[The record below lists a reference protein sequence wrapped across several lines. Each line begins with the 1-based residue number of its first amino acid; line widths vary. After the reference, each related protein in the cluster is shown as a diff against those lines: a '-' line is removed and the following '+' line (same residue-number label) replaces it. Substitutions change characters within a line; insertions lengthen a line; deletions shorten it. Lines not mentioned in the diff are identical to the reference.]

1 MKQSYTTWR
10 NYLLNDDIPFADK
23 AWTVYRHQLEHQ
35 PVYRRFSEQL
45 GMNDLK
51 GETIGSGSGK
61 KEHQHPALMS
71 GVVSGYN
78 PDDIPLIPIQ
88 IFRDAATRADYVEDA
103 DILFKSSGTTD
114 MRQSTHEIADA
125 RLYLESCYRG
135 FSKFYNPQDFV
146 ILAWLPGYR
155 ENPNSSLIAMIDHF
169 IQLDNTGKSRFLP
182 LDKPLN
188 EIELQTETPNNI
200 NVRYLNTRRHRRTAR
215 LLNAAEN
222 ADTEAAKNR
231 RLMLFGAAFGLL
243 DLIDA
248 GVPKLPKDAIIV
260 ETGGMKTHRR
270 EITKE
275 ELRQRLADGFGIPP
289 GSVHS
294 EYGMTE
300 MCSQAW
306 DNGKGRFQCPPWLRV
321 TVRNPENPM
330 QVQPSGEEGL
340 IGVMDLANVH
350 SISFF
355 LTQDRGVAWP
365 DGSFQVLGRWDHA
378 ELRGC
383 NFLME

>member
-10 NYLLNDDIPFADK
+10 NYLLNEDIPFADK

-35 PVYRRFSEQL
+35 PVYRRFFEHLGINGQL
-45 GMNDLK
+45 TEK
-51 GETIGSGSGK
+51 VGSGNGN
-61 KEHQHPALMS
+61 KEHQDPELQSEVNS
-71 GVVSGYN
+71 GN
-78 PDDIPLIPIQ
+78 DPDAIPLIPIQ
-88 IFRDAATRADYVEDA
+88 VFRDAAIRADYVESA
-103 DILFKSSGTTD
+103 DVVFRSSGTTGT
-114 MRQSTHEIADA
+114 RHSTHEISDA

-146 ILAWLPGYR
+146 ILAWLPGYS
-155 ENPNSSLIAMIDHF
+155 ENPHSSLIAMIDHF
-169 IQLDNTGKSRFLP
+169 IQLDGTGKSRFLP
-182 LDKPLN
+182 LDQPLK
-188 EIELQTETPNNI
+188 EVDLQTENPNNI
-200 NVRYLNTRRHRRTAR
+200 SVRYMNTRRHRRTAR
-215 LLNAAEN
+215 LLNTAESADAGAAI
-222 ADTEAAKNR
+222 NR
-231 RLMLFGAAFGLL
+231 RLMLFGAVFGLL

-248 GVPKLPKDAIIV
+248 GVPKLPGDAIIV

-270 EITKE
+270 EIPKD
-275 ELRQRLADGFGIPP
+275 ELRQRLSDGFGVPP

-330 QVQPSGEEGL
+330 QIQPSGEEGL
-340 IGVMDLANVH
+340 IGVIDLANVH

-355 LTQDRGVAWP
+355 LTQDCGVAWP